1 MNSIG
6 FVEVIVISL
15 LCWILLGPEKL
26 GGFARSAGRMY
37 KQISGFDRDYP
48 LGSVK
53 KPSESEKIRAS
64 AERLGVDTSGMNEK
78 EMREEI
84 IKKVEIEKK

>member
-6 FVEVIVISL
+6 FVDVIVISL

-26 GGFARSAGRMY
+26 GGFARSAGRVY
-37 KQISGFDRDYP
+37 RQIGGFDRDYP

-64 AERLGVDTSGMNEK
+64 AERLGIDTSGMNER

-84 IKKVEIEKK
+84 IKKVEIERK